1 MPTLDIFPVIT
12 VNGCPST
19 YASNA
24 PPQTGSV
31 NVQTIITIRAQTN
44 ALSTQADL
52 AGGPSWVD
60 AVEKVFFGWSTKI
73 LKTAD
78 ALRALRLEDPHRF
91 TQKRPTAF
99 VLAPEYLAA
108 AAVSKK
114 RLSRDFRCLSI
125 FDFYDSIGQKR
136 RFEPPAVTSGLPRIV
151 LQNSSAAAEP
161 PF

>member
-1 MPTLDIFPVIT
+1 M
-12 VNGCPST
+12 
-19 YASNA
+19 
-24 PPQTGSV
+24 
-31 NVQTIITIRAQTN
+31 R
-44 ALSTQADL
+44 
-52 AGGPSWVD
+52 VD

-125 FDFYDSIGQKR
+125 FDFFDSIGQTR
-136 RFEPPAVTSGLPRIV
+136 RLFQEATAPRLPLLPR
-151 LQNSSAAAEP
+151 
-161 PF
+161 

>member
-1 MPTLDIFPVIT
+1 MPKDAWHVCLA
-12 VNGCPST
+12 GK
-19 YASNA
+19 
-24 PPQTGSV
+24 TGSER
-31 NVQTIITIRAQTN
+31 RAVKVTR
-44 ALSTQADL
+44 LT
-52 AGGPSWVD
+52 D

-99 VLAPEYLAA
+99 ILAPEYLAA

-125 FDFYDSIGQKR
+125 FDFFDSIDPTRTFNTARPK
-136 RFEPPAVTSGLPRIV
+136 PRD
-151 LQNSSAAAEP
+151 
-161 PF
+161 